1 MKKKLIFYTAAV
13 FVLAAILYSC
23 KQSFLDRKPKGQFVI
38 ETYFTTEK
46 RALEGVV
53 GVYDP
58 MGWERTF
65 DKMFWALG
73 DGATD
78 DNPFGLT
85 RDDGTPPF
93 IGINAVADYANVKN
107 AALSPA
113 FEVMYKG
120 YYEGIY
126 RANLVIRALNNP
138 STTISQDVRK
148 RLVAECKTLRAL
160 YYFMLV
166 NYYGGVPLFTEPIDP
181 LDPASAKLP
190 RATKTQVY
198 DQIVKDLTEAVADL
212 PMRSTTVS
220 ENMIGRMT
228 KGSAYGLLAKAYLY
242 QGKNNEAIAAANN
255 VVTLNEYILNT
266 DYYENFRQSKPN
278 TQESLLE
285 IQHNDNATVDNG
297 GGWGADAFD
306 GSTAAVKMQ
315 ACNGGWG
322 QNRPSADL
330 YNSFEAADT
339 RRKYVA
345 ATETDVIDGVTM
357 CGTSANPSMAKFI
370 VLGKGS
376 GTLTPRDDVS
386 PVNRVLIRFADVLL
400 IKAEALCAAATAT
413 SAAPSEAVAIVLQIR
428 NRAGLTIPNQAT
440 LAGYT
445 AEQLL
450 RFIRAERRKEF
461 GMEGWRLFDLRRWG
475 ADSCRTALSRVGK
488 INTINRVWNDAYLL
502 YPLPQSEIDL
512 SGGAVVQNPG
522 Y

>member
-1 MKKKLIFYTAAV
+1 MKTRLVLYGFACFALIAIVYGCKKD
-13 FVLAAILYSC
+13 
-23 KQSFLDRKPKGQFVI
+23 FLDRKPKGQYVI
-38 ETYFTTEK
+38 ETYFTTDK

-85 RDDGTPPF
+85 RDDGTAPF
-93 IGINAVADYANVKN
+93 IGINSVADYSNVKN

-126 RANLVIRALNNP
+126 RANLVINALTNQE
-138 STTISQDVRK
+138 TTIDADLKK
-148 RLVAECKTLRAL
+148 RLVAECRSLRGL

-166 NYYGGVPLFTEPIDP
+166 NYYGGVPLFTDAIDP

-190 RATKTQVY
+190 RASKEQVY
-198 DQIVKDLTEAVADL
+198 EQIVKDLTESIQDL
-212 PMRSTTVS
+212 PTKSATAA
-220 ENMIGRMT
+220 ENMVGRIT
-228 KGSAYGLLAKAYLY
+228 KGAAYGLLAKSYLY
-242 QGKNNEAIAAANN
+242 QKKYAEAVAAANQ
-255 VVTLNEYILNT
+255 VMALNEYSLNA
-266 DYYENFRQSKPN
+266 DYFDNFRQSNPN
-278 TQESLLE
+278 GGESLWE

-297 GGWGADAFD
+297 GGWGADSFD

-330 YNSFEAADT
+330 YNAFEEGDT

-345 ATETDVIDGVTM
+345 ATESDDIDGVTM
-357 CGTSANPSMAKFI
+357 CGTPENPSMAKFI

-386 PVNRVLIRFADVLL
+386 PINRVLIRLADVMMV
-400 IKAEALCAAATAT
+400 KAEALAAAAGTA
-413 SAAPSEAVAIVLQIR
+413 AAPGEAIDILVAIR
-428 NRAGLTIPNQAT
+428 TRAGLSSPSAAT
-440 LAGYT
+440 FATYT
-445 AEQLL
+445 SEELL

-475 ADSCRTALSRVGK
+475 ADSARTALARVGK
-488 INTINRVWNDAYLL
+488 VNTSSRPWNDAYLL
-502 YPLPQSEIDL
+502 FPIPQSEIDL
-512 SGGAVVQNPG
+512 SGGAVEQNPG